1 MTRNQQDPI
10 DTSFW
15 FIHQDGSRL
24 YPSRMTDRDT
34 GTTTFRLSKKS
45 NLKADAQ
52 RVTSI
57 EQVAEMVFAKGYD
70 VRMSKRG
77 VGQPASIYGF
87 DKGVVVG
94 WDAEAVMKAT
104 INRHLGR

>member
-1 MTRNQQDPI
+1 MARNQQEHI

-24 YPSRMTDRDT
+24 YPSRMVDRDT
-34 GTTTFRLSKKS
+34 GAATFRLSKKS

-77 VGQPASIYGF
+77 VGQPASLYGF
-87 DKGVVVG
+87 GKRVIVG
-94 WDAEAVMKAT
+94 WDSEAPMKVV

>member
-1 MTRNQQDPI
+1 MTRNKEDQI
-10 DTSFW
+10 NTSFW

-77 VGQPASIYGF
+77 VGEPASLYGLG
-87 DKGVVVG
+87 KRVIIG
-94 WDAEAVMKAT
+94 WDAETPMKVA